1 MFEWKHPSYYAELR
15 KKLKEQQASESNQD
29 QESSEDKEPE
39 TESNSE

>member
-29 QESSEDKEPE
+29 QESSEDKESD
-39 TESNSE
+39 ESNSE